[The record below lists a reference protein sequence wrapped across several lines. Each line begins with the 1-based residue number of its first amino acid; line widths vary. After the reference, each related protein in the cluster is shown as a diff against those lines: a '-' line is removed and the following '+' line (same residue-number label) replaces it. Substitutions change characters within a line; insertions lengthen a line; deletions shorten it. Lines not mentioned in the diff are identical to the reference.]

1 MKLTEKEKRILERL
15 PNELRMLYHD
25 IDNAREQ
32 MAEAVRNGEIDEWL
46 YKRWVVLVVRK
57 FFE

>member
-1 MKLTEKEKRILERL
+1 VKLTEKEKRILERL